1 MQITSTIV
9 VYLWLLVANSA
20 CEEYTVTPI
29 TTSSGL
35 YYEKVGEVLLSNNNW
50 QFVTSIDY
58 EGYLLF
64 YEYLFQQANAI
75 GEFCKTLSLKECDDR
90 YNTIRTSLNSIEE
103 TDESMAN
110 FLGIT
115 PKTRRVKRFWGAI
128 GRFFSNVGRGLVGA
142 VKTIFGG
149 GMGGVDLSVYD
160 RQIGDLRYGQM
171 ELENQLNAQKTL
183 FLIDSEKKN
192 FQIEWLTKTQGE
204 IQNKIGTLQTTFEK
218 DSEKKEKEIKRVT
231 KDA

>member
-1 MQITSTIV
+1 M
-9 VYLWLLVANSA
+9 

-64 YEYLFQQANAI
+64 YEYLFPTSERNRGILQDIILEGSAMI
-75 GEFCKTLSLKECDDR
+75 VTIWLSKCIIW

-149 GMGGVDLSVYD
+149 GVGGVDLSVYD

-218 DSEKKEKEIKRVT
+218 DSEKKEKEIKELQ